1 MWDDGGPVTTTLRL
15 PAETRRRVAA
25 VPLTSVRTGTTA
37 TLHDIHDPDARAL
50 LRSLGLT
57 DDSELRLC
65 KIGDPCI
72 IQVGATRIGLSR
84 GVAASLW
91 VVPDAHARK

>member
-1 MWDDGGPVTTTLRL
+1 MWDDGGPVTTTLTL
-15 PAETRRRVAA
+15 PADARRRVA
-25 VPLTSVRTGTTA
+25 VPLTSVSTGSTA

-57 DDSELRLC
+57 DASELRLC

-91 VVPDAHARK
+91 VVPAVPLRR

>member
-1 MWDDGGPVTTTLRL
+1 
-15 PAETRRRVAA
+15 
-25 VPLTSVRTGTTA
+25 
-37 TLHDIHDPDARAL
+37 
-50 LRSLGLT
+50 LT
-57 DDSELRLC
+57 DASELRLC